1 MLRIYARCLTE
12 MLTNREGAGPA
23 DFEALDIDPEL
34 KCILYECYRA
44 KDSIEVKEQER
55 YDQEIARYLQRE
67 SDGNDEE
74 TKRMEF
80 KEQVKK
86 DKENAEQQEAAQIQP
101 RSIRRKPELPK
112 ANARNFDEENQRMG
126 VTHELDLLMGEG
138 QDMQDLARSKMERGL
153 IEYTSGN
160 TAALQKIDKKVKD
173 SEEKGKKEKQERYLT
188 IQGLLGHPYFM
199 SINEADIAVI
209 IDEFERFSQNY

>member
-1 MLRIYARCLTE
+1 
-12 MLTNREGAGPA
+12 
-23 DFEALDIDPEL
+23 
-34 KCILYECYRA
+34 
-44 KDSIEVKEQER
+44 
-55 YDQEIARYLQRE
+55 
-67 SDGNDEE
+67 
-74 TKRMEF
+74 
-80 KEQVKK
+80 
-86 DKENAEQQEAAQIQP
+86 
-101 RSIRRKPELPK
+101 
-112 ANARNFDEENQRMG
+112 MG